1 MRRSKFVCL
10 TVVSLLL
17 VVFVSCQV
25 GYSAETLTLD
35 DLPASGETL
44 VIESDSTLTIASG
57 ENAVSAGV
65 LTVQGAGD
73 TVPVLEIVNNG
84 NLTISN
90 MVNCYAGNLTIQN
103 NGNLTFQGAHLM
115 LDDNATVTIGNG
127 GTFTLDNVNIQVYG
141 GYFYLSNGGSLNAHN
156 WYIKDQFD
164 GTLISNSGDATF
176 SEATFVMNGA
186 YGKIEIFNSGDLQI
200 HHGMFD
206 VNYGG
211 KWNLNTLTGTLT
223 ATECSIDV
231 SGASHGVKSSANIL
245 AANATW
251 ETCSFINNDGTINY
265 LNTGDASLANC
276 TVYNSDVGS
285 STILSSNG
293 PMAFENS
300 QFSGSGS
307 TSITNWDSMTLIDSN
322 FTSSHSLTLMNNAE
336 LTAENWLVKTTSDTA
351 RITIYNGNDGNITF
365 NVSFIENVS
374 SETLEAVGPD
384 GQEFVEASGGV
395 IDITNEGTINEKN
408 EIPTPSPTPSP
419 GPSPSP
425 SPTPT
430 PSASPTPSPSPTAE
444 PSSTPTPTPAES
456 PNVTDTPGPSS
467 GGDEQPDGSFGYVIV
482 VVAVIVVIL
491 LLLVARKKIFK
502 KSSS

>member
-1 MRRSKFVCL
+1 MRRNKFVCL

-17 VVFVSCQV
+17 IVVISCQV
-25 GYSAETLTLD
+25 GYSTEILALD
-35 DLPASGETL
+35 DLPSSGETL
-44 VIESDSTLTIASG
+44 VIESDSILTIAAG
-57 ENAVSAGV
+57 ETALSAGV
-65 LTVQGAGD
+65 LTVQGTGD
-73 TVPVLEIVNNG
+73 TIPALEIINNG

-90 MVNCYAGNLTIQN
+90 MVNCNAGNLTIQN

-115 LDDNATVTIGNG
+115 LDDNATLTIGNG

-156 WYIKDQFD
+156 LYIKDQYD

-211 KWNLNTLTGTLT
+211 KWNLNTVTGTLT

-231 SGASHGVKSSANIL
+231 SGASHGIKSSANIL
-245 AANATW
+245 AANSTW
-251 ETCSFINNDGTINY
+251 ETCSFVNNAGNINY
-265 LNTGDASLANC
+265 LNTGEVSLTDC
-276 TVYNSDVGS
+276 TVYNSGVGS
-285 STILSSNG
+285 STILSNNG
-293 PMAFENS
+293 AMVFENA

-307 TSITNWDSMTLIDSN
+307 TSITNWDSLTLIDSN

-351 RITIYNGNDGNITF
+351 RIVIYNGNEGNITF
-365 NVSFIENVS
+365 DVSFIENVS
-374 SETLEAVGPD
+374 SETLEAIDAD
-384 GQEFVEASGGV
+384 GQEFVEASGGT
-395 IDITNEGTINEKN
+395 IAITNEGSITEKN
-408 EIPTPSPTPSP
+408 E
-419 GPSPSP
+419 
-425 SPTPT
+425 
-430 PSASPTPSPSPTAE
+430 PTPSPSPTPE
-444 PSSTPTPTPAES
+444 PTPSPTPTPTATPSSTLTPTPTES
-456 PNVTDTPGPSS
+456 PDGEDTSEPS
-467 GGDEQPDGSFGYVIV
+467 GGLGGNENPDSNLGYVIVV

-491 LLLVARKKIFK
+491 LLLVARKKRSK
-502 KSSS
+502 

>member
-1 MRRSKFVCL
+1 MRRNKFVCL

-17 VVFVSCQV
+17 IVVISCQV
-25 GYSAETLTLD
+25 GYSTEILALD
-35 DLPASGETL
+35 DLPSSGETL
-44 VIESDSTLTIASG
+44 VIESDSILTIAAG
-57 ENAVSAGV
+57 ETALSAGV
-65 LTVQGAGD
+65 LTVQGTGD
-73 TVPVLEIVNNG
+73 TIPALEIINNG

-90 MVNCYAGNLTIQN
+90 MVNCNAGNLTIQN
-103 NGNLTFQGAHLM
+103 NGNLTFQDAHLM
-115 LDDNATVTIGNG
+115 LDDNATLTIGNG

-156 WYIKDQFD
+156 LYIKDQYD

-211 KWNLNTLTGTLT
+211 KWNLNTVTGTLT

-231 SGASHGVKSSANIL
+231 SGASHGIKSSANIL
-245 AANATW
+245 AANSTW
-251 ETCSFINNDGTINY
+251 ETCSFVNNAGNINY
-265 LNTGDASLANC
+265 LNTGDVSLTNC
-276 TVYNSDVGS
+276 TVYNSGVES
-285 STILSSNG
+285 STILSSSG
-293 PMAFENS
+293 PMVFENS

-351 RITIYNGNDGNITF
+351 RIVIYNGNEGNITF
-365 NVSFIENVS
+365 DVSFIENVS
-374 SETLEAVGPD
+374 SETLEAIDAD
-384 GQEFVEASGGV
+384 GQEFVEASGGT
-395 IDITNEGTINEKN
+395 IAITNEGSITEKN
-408 EIPTPSPTPSP
+408 EPTPS
-419 GPSPSP
+419 PSPSP
-425 SPTPT
+425 SPTPE
-430 PSASPTPSPSPTAE
+430 PTPSP
-444 PSSTPTPTPAES
+444 TPTPTATPSSTLTPTPTES
-456 PNVTDTPGPSS
+456 PDGEDTSEPS
-467 GGDEQPDGSFGYVIV
+467 GGLGGNENPDSNLGYVIVV

-491 LLLVARKKIFK
+491 LLLVARKKRSK
-502 KSSS
+502 